1 MSQNVHK
8 GVFEKTLFLHHKN
21 KRMKSTFE
29 NLPEQ
34 VDYLLVEVLNIKEIL
49 LQRIEKP
56 EEIPK
61 YLDVE
66 QALLYLKKQGYS
78 MSKSK
83 LYKLTAQRNIPC
95 HKSDGRVYFTSQ
107 ELDNWVTSQIEDNDK
122 NRQCLLSQSVQSTIK
137 CINKKTKKR

>member
-1 MSQNVHK
+1 ME
-8 GVFEKTLFLHHKN
+8 EKEQTSFN
-21 KRMKSTFE
+21 
-29 NLPEQ
+29 NLPERM
-34 VDYLLVEVLNIKEIL
+34 DYLISEVLELKQIL
-49 LQRIEKP
+49 IQRIEKP

-137 CINKKTKKR
+137 CINKKTKKYEAKKTRKKYSS

>member
-1 MSQNVHK
+1 MNKIITFDSLPTMVMEIS
-8 GVFEKTLFLHHKN
+8 EKVDLVL
-21 KRMKSTFE
+21 KS
-29 NLPEQ
+29 LSA
-34 VDYLLVEVLNIKEIL
+34 K
-49 LQRIEKP
+49 IEKP

-122 NRQCLLSQSVQSTIK
+122 NRRCLLSQSVQSTIK
-137 CINKKTKKR
+137 CINKKIKKI